1 MVHLQVSGPSSVIT
15 SVFEVAS
22 DAGKWNAAH
31 ALMSDDV
38 SFEEFFSVQS
48 DRMLRIL
55 AVITGSRQEA
65 EDILQEAFTRV
76 LQRWERV
83 REMENPAG
91 YLERTAMN
99 VFRSQYRRAAIS
111 VRRTIGAPPEQDVFQ
126 AVEDRDVASR
136 ALAMLA
142 PRQRAALVLT
152 EALGYSGD
160 EAGMLLGIKPST
172 VWALTHQAR
181 AALTAAREAT
191 DV

>member
-1 MVHLQVSGPSSVIT
+1 
-15 SVFEVAS
+15 
-22 DAGKWNAAH
+22 
-31 ALMSDDV
+31 MSDDV